1 MKTLIVILLALG
13 SMCAYGGIATSD
25 AAFPP
30 HKTFRSMHKSK
41 VKKVKIRGY
50 DRARSVKKVH
60 YYRKGHDYYSR
71 ANRPSYLR
79 MMGKAINGD
88 KYFR

>member
-1 MKTLIVILLALG
+1 MKTLIIILIAFG
-13 SMCAYGGIATSD
+13 SMCAYSETTTSD
-25 AAFPP
+25 AAFSP
-30 HKTFRSMHKSK
+30 HKTFRSMPKKK
-41 VKKVKIRGY
+41 VKKVRIRGY
-50 DRARSVKKVH
+50 DRARGVKKVH

-71 ANRPSYLR
+71 ANSKSYLR